1 VSPTIPAES
10 FFSALVLIWKGGYNT
25 RMEKTIYTRS
35 WADGVAKDFSRDL
48 FRSALFALII
58 LIGFFGG
65 LLLMSPS
72 EDLSNLDE
80 PPVSIPEFLGLAVLA
95 FIVLVSCC
103 YVALFFVADDR
114 RWGIQ
119 EPTAPHIWDD
129 REERWIT
136 STVSFAH
143 YLEER
148 GSHIEAALVQYD
160 DPRVAAHRMIDKVD
174 ERTLQLYLS
183 LLSAMQ
189 MERERVTVESIEVKP
204 KTLDGKTR
212 QA

>member
-1 VSPTIPAES
+1 
-10 FFSALVLIWKGGYNT
+10 
-25 RMEKTIYTRS
+25 MEKTIYTRS

-48 FRSALFALII
+48 FRSALFALLL
-58 LIGFFGG
+58 LIGLGGMYVIIFGLGGSGDEETFSPESLGG
-65 LLLMSPS
+65 LLIRIIIGFCVFTFFCWL
-72 EDLSNLDE
+72 
-80 PPVSIPEFLGLAVLA
+80 
-95 FIVLVSCC
+95 
-103 YVALFFVADDR
+103 ALFFVANDR
-114 RWGIQ
+114 IRFWGVQ
-119 EPTAPHIWDD
+119 EPLVPHIWED

-189 MERERVTVESIEVKP
+189 MERERARVEWIEAKP
-204 KTLDGKTR
+204 KTLDSKTR

>member
-1 VSPTIPAES
+1 
-10 FFSALVLIWKGGYNT
+10 
-25 RMEKTIYTRS
+25 MEKTIYTRS
-35 WADGVAKDFSRDL
+35 WASGVAKDFSRDL
-48 FRSALFALII
+48 FRSALFASI
-58 LIGFFGG
+58 LLVGFLGVLF
-65 LLLMSPS
+65 LMSPP
-72 EDLSNLDE
+72 EDLSNYDQS
-80 PPVSIPEFLGLAVLA
+80 PISISGIICLAFLS

-103 YVALFFVADDR
+103 YIALFFVADDR
-114 RWGIQ
+114 RWGIR
-119 EPTAPHIWDD
+119 EPTVPHIWDD

-189 MERERVTVESIEVKP
+189 MERERARVEWIEAKP

>member
-1 VSPTIPAES
+1 
-10 FFSALVLIWKGGYNT
+10 
-25 RMEKTIYTRS
+25 MEKTIYTRS
-35 WADGVAKDFSRDL
+35 WASGIAKGFSRDL
-48 FRSALFALII
+48 FRSALFASI
-58 LIGFFGG
+58 LLVGFLGVFF
-65 LLLMSPS
+65 LMSPS
-72 EDLSNLDE
+72 EDLSYYDQS
-80 PPVSIPEFLGLAVLA
+80 PISIPGIISLAFLS
-95 FIVLVSCC
+95 FIVLVVCC
-103 YVALFFVADDR
+103 YIALFIVADDR
-114 RWGIQ
+114 QWGIR
-119 EPTAPHIWDD
+119 EPTVPHIWDD

-148 GSHIEAALVQYD
+148 GSHIQAAMVQYD
-160 DPRVAAHRMIDKVD
+160 DPRVAAHRLIDRVD

-189 MERERVTVESIEVKP
+189 MERERARIEWIETSP

>member
-1 VSPTIPAES
+1 
-10 FFSALVLIWKGGYNT
+10 
-25 RMEKTIYTRS
+25 MEKTIYTRS
-35 WADGVAKDFSRDL
+35 WASDFAKDFSRDL
-48 FRSALFALII
+48 FRSALFALIL
-58 LIGFFGG
+58 LIGFIGG
-65 LLLMSPS
+65 LFLMSPP
-72 EDLSNLDE
+72 EDLSNIDQA
-80 PPVSIPEFLGLAVLA
+80 PISIPEFLGLAALA
-95 FIVLVSCC
+95 FIVLMLCC

-114 RWGIQ
+114 RWGVR
-119 EPTAPHIWDD
+119 ESTAPHIWDD

-160 DPRVAAHRMIDKVD
+160 DPRVAAHRLIDKVD

-189 MERERVTVESIEVKP
+189 MERERARVEWIEAKP
-204 KTLDGKTR
+204 KALDGKTR
-212 QA
+212 QRQ

>member
-1 VSPTIPAES
+1 
-10 FFSALVLIWKGGYNT
+10 
-25 RMEKTIYTRS
+25 MEKTIYTRS

-48 FRSALFALII
+48 FRSALFASI
-58 LIGFFGG
+58 LLVGFLGVFF
-65 LLLMSPS
+65 LMSSS
-72 EDLSNLDE
+72 EDLSNYDQSPISTPGIISLA
-80 PPVSIPEFLGLAVLA
+80 FLS
-95 FIVLVSCC
+95 FIVLVVCC
-103 YVALFFVADDR
+103 YIALFFVADDR
-114 RWGIQ
+114 RWGVQ
-119 EPTAPHIWDD
+119 EPLVPHIWED

-189 MERERVTVESIEVKP
+189 MERERARVEWIEAKP
-204 KTLDGKTR
+204 KTLDSKTR